1 MGDSIGYQYSDV
13 IYAPG
18 YYNCY
23 TLVVNLSSVCDITR
37 GATFV
42 ASPNDPMATK
52 CVCPPSAPCAD
63 NPVVDF
69 SQVCNWCLDRGT
81 GIGASVFW
89 SSITWGGTDRGRA
102 AILQVGDLLGSATV
116 AQVLGCHR
124 DADGRRCV
132 LRLVAL
138 AGVPAVHHNTHHPGY
153 V

>member
-1 MGDSIGYQYSDV
+1 MLLCASAAPYCRIAYLIQHPRCFPPSRSFANKRVEVALWNSPVGDSIGYQYSDV

-69 SQVCNWCLDRGT
+69 SQVCNWCLDMGT
-81 GIGASVFW
+81 GIGA
-89 SSITWGGTDRGRA
+89 
-102 AILQVGDLLGSATV
+102 
-116 AQVLGCHR
+116 
-124 DADGRRCV
+124 
-132 LRLVAL
+132 
-138 AGVPAVHHNTHHPGY
+138 
-153 V
+153 